1 MKLKFLFLFLCA
13 SVMGWGQVNINAAST
28 NYTQNFNSLA
38 NTGSANSWA
47 DNITLTGWYARTT
60 NTATI
65 NTYGVNTG
73 ATTTAALYSF
83 GSTSSTDRALGF
95 GTSNS
100 FTGAAGTGMNLIG
113 WRLKNNTGAKIS
125 SLTVTWTGEQWRRD
139 NTVAQY
145 LNLKYQ
151 KGTTVTDLLSGTWI
165 DTSSFFSSPNFV
177 GAAGALDGNVTG
189 NRTANITI
197 TINVEIE
204 NGEEIMLRWED
215 LNDSG
220 NDHMLA
226 IDDVTINVEVSSTCT
241 KPETPNGDISGTT
254 PACNTTTLT
263 YTHGT
268 NQPEDDIDY
277 YWQTS
282 ATGTNTTN
290 LANNALPVNTT
301 GNYYVRAYN
310 SETDCWSDAT
320 SAYSVTITSGSPS
333 ITTQPASTS
342 VIQGNPATFSV
353 TATGAVS
360 YQWQLD
366 SGTGFN
372 DISGAN
378 SGSYNTGATTM
389 AMNGYQ
395 YRVII
400 TNICGNTT
408 SNAATLTVTAGLEN
422 DNCSGAIGLNV
433 NATATTA
440 GTFLGATPSSG
451 FTQSDVWYSFTPSC
465 TSEHTITVSDFSGT
479 DLDFA
484 VYATNCPVGSSTTIF
499 RSSTSSNNPETNTFT
514 YNGGTTYYI
523 RVYKFNNS
531 GTDTNFN
538 IRVITPNIGTPTTIT
553 ASPNTFCAGATVTFT
568 TSTVTNAT
576 SYVWTVP
583 TGWTILDYPTTT
595 TMRATVGTNP
605 GNVTSQAVNCYGT
618 GIAKSQAFTPSVI
631 PATPSAITGNTEVC
645 AGSSNTYSVA
655 AVSGATSYTWT
666 LPAGWTGTS
675 TTNTITV
682 TSNNTGGTI
691 SVTANSSCGSSSPQT
706 LNVTVTPL
714 PNTPSTPTS
723 DNAACG
729 PVTLTRGN
737 PPANEVWYW
746 QGTDANGTSETNS
759 NLTFLANTS
768 GTYYIRSKNTV
779 TGCWSSSASITV
791 SVNDNTSITTQPA
804 NQTVSIGSQATF
816 TVSTTGSGLS
826 YQWQEST
833 DNGVNWNNV
842 SGGSGATTSSYTTV
856 NTTLAMNGY
865 QYRVVITGPCGNVT
879 SNGLATLNVVEI
891 VYANGDFRSFSD
903 GTWTNH
909 STPGTARWEK
919 YVSGSWILQDLGIEP
934 TGTAGSFTVYIT
946 HNIEVPASGVLIYG
960 NAKIHVLSGGKFT
973 HSNTSNLWTYRNVIV
988 DNNGT
993 FQLNSRFT
1001 TLSSG
1006 ELEVKNGGNFIFN
1019 SNTAISSLTSNVFA
1033 GTEKFHPNSN
1043 IRLYGLD
1050 TGIYLTPGVLTAIT
1064 PNSDN
1069 AYFGNIIVE
1078 YANGSGNF
1086 ILFGSGTYT
1095 SSQFQSS
1102 ICNDLIFRTSN
1113 NQAARIYQAGS
1124 SYIGQANPITIN
1136 RNLIIE
1142 DTFTQSISF
1151 TTASQGSGSYYLK
1164 VNNDFIH
1171 NAPIAFY
1178 HLNNQTNNN
1187 ALYYLIIGRN
1197 MELGNN
1203 SRYIFRTNQNSS
1215 ASMYLQIAGNLS
1227 VSSTGGILDE
1237 GTNASTLGN
1246 IWFNGTTPQLVDF
1259 KNQNSNTKVLYSIR
1273 NGSYTQLVHNI
1284 KLGSLSTFN
1293 IQGSNVTTFGTF
1305 DASTYTLSGTSSNP
1319 LTANSYGRFKT
1330 ANPLG
1335 FSGASSTS
1343 VGDQMAIT
1351 LQPNSTVEYY
1361 ADGNQT
1367 VSTQVFGTEPNGFN
1381 YQNLLI
1387 SGTGEKTPGN
1397 LHLIVNQMTTV
1408 NSSTLKILETE
1419 DEDLPNVFT
1428 SRKGITVAE
1437 TGNLVLENN
1446 ANLLQDSDAV
1456 NTGNIEAHR
1465 IAKLTFIS
1473 LTERADYNYW
1483 SSPVAN
1489 QKLLFN
1495 ATTPGESF
1503 SPGTPNNRIFQYK
1516 ESNDTFIGTPDANFV
1531 KGKGYAIRA
1540 ENAANGT
1547 AYTANGNPKTFKF
1560 IGTPHNGSFTT
1571 GFTLPVTNP
1580 AHGYN
1585 MVGNPYPSNID
1596 LDKFWDANAGVLKA
1610 AAYFWTNATYTMNQQ
1625 GSNYNG
1631 NNYASI
1637 NRTGGVPG
1645 SYTHENEGPTPTPT
1659 TSVKPGQGF
1668 LIQAHTPGTLVYN
1681 NDMRIP
1687 AIGHFYNN
1695 YEDKN
1700 DNEKN
1705 RFWIQLTS
1713 PENVTN
1719 TLLVGYLDG
1728 ATNEFDED
1736 YDLPSPQNSD
1746 AVYTILNGEKLLIQ
1760 AKNADFEISDVIPA
1774 GAIFYQQG
1782 NYKFS
1787 LSQVEGIFAE
1797 NIHVLI
1803 KDKQKGRIHNLS
1815 INGDYVFETTA
1826 EEINDRFEIVFEE
1839 EEIILSNEEVLAK
1852 NGIIIIKKG
1861 EVIWV
1866 KSEKEII
1873 ESVQVYDLSGR
1884 ILYTK
1889 DKLNSKEFTIP
1900 AQYFDKQIVIVNL
1913 AKENGEKVS
1922 KKLNTK

>member
-1 MKLKFLFLFLCA
+1 M
-13 SVMGWGQVNINAAST
+13 
-28 NYTQNFNSLA
+28 
-38 NTGSANSWA
+38 
-47 DNITLTGWYARTT
+47 
-60 NTATI
+60 
-65 NTYGVNTG
+65 
-73 ATTTAALYSF
+73 
-83 GSTSSTDRALGF
+83 
-95 GTSNS
+95 
-100 FTGAAGTGMNLIG
+100 
-113 WRLKNNTGAKIS
+113 
-125 SLTVTWTGEQWRRD
+125 
-139 NTVAQY
+139 
-145 LNLKYQ
+145 
-151 KGTTVTDLLSGTWI
+151 
-165 DTSSFFSSPNFV
+165 
-177 GAAGALDGNVTG
+177 
-189 NRTANITI
+189 
-197 TINVEIE
+197 
-204 NGEEIMLRWED
+204 
-215 LNDSG
+215 
-220 NDHMLA
+220 
-226 IDDVTINVEVSSTCT
+226 
-241 KPETPNGDISGTT
+241 
-254 PACNTTTLT
+254 
-263 YTHGT
+263 
-268 NQPEDDIDY
+268 
-277 YWQTS
+277 
-282 ATGTNTTN
+282 
-290 LANNALPVNTT
+290 PVNTT

-320 SAYSVTITSGSPS
+320 AAYSVTITSGSPS

-353 TATGAVS
+353 TATGDVS

-422 DNCSGAIGLNV
+422 DNCSGAQALIV
-433 NATATTA
+433 NAPATTA

-538 IRVITPNIGTPTTIT
+538 IRVITPNLGTPTTIT

-568 TSTVTNAT
+568 ATAVTNAT
-576 SYVWTVP
+576 SYAWTVP
-583 TGWTILDYPTTT
+583 ADWTITNTVNN
-595 TMRATVGTNP
+595 TMTATVGSTA
-605 GNVTSQAVNCYGT
+605 GLVSAKAINCYGE
-618 GIAKSQAFTPSVI
+618 GVQRSVNFTPGVI
-631 PATPSAITGNTEVC
+631 PASPTAITGNTEVC

-919 YVSGSWILQDLGIEP
+919 YVSGSWILQDPGIEP

-1043 IRLYGLD
+1043 IRLYRLD

-1319 LTANSYGRFKT
+1319 LTVNSYGRFKT

-1361 ADGNQT
+1361 AAGNQT
-1367 VSTQVFGTEPNGFN
+1367 ITKGSLTSPTDAH

-1387 SGTGEKTPGN
+1387 TGSGIKTTAHGDVIVNGMTSIKSANASLRVPRPGN
-1397 LHLIVNQMTTV
+1397 IPDIDPIPLGTT
-1408 NSSTLKILETE
+1408 
-1419 DEDLPNVFT
+1419 PNVLYALGGIDNTNGTTGQFILSSDANLIQHT
-1428 SRKGITVAE
+1428 STRNDADNTHAKITVERFVQDMDANYPTE
-1437 TGNLVLENN
+1437 TNPLW
-1446 ANLLQDSDAV
+1446 
-1456 NTGNIEAHR
+1456 
-1465 IAKLTFIS
+1465 
-1473 LTERADYNYW
+1473 DYVYW
-1483 SSPVAN
+1483 SSPVENHPLRSFSLGTNPNRFYEYRESNNLFYNAPEN
-1489 QKLLFN
+1489 EFFN
-1495 ATTPGESF
+1495 A
-1503 SPGTPNNRIFQYK
+1503 
-1516 ESNDTFIGTPDANFV
+1516 
-1531 KGKGYAIRA
+1531 KGYAIRA
-1540 ENAANGT
+1540 EEGLGITYQKTYKFEGKPNNASSISSPLLLKAN
-1547 AYTANGNPKTFKF
+1547 N
-1560 IGTPHNGSFTT
+1560 
-1571 GFTLPVTNP
+1571 
-1580 AHGYN
+1580 GYN
-1585 MVGNPYPSNID
+1585 LVGNPFPSNID
-1596 LDKFWDANAGVLKA
+1596 LDELFEDNSTHIHSI
-1610 AAYFWTNATYTMNQQ
+1610 AYFWTNNTPTYYQSGANYV
-1625 GSNYNG
+1625 SNSYAIYN
-1631 NNYASI
+1631 S
-1637 NRTGGVPG
+1637 TGGVPATANAIANPESNFNITAIPNG
-1645 SYTHENEGPTPTPT
+1645 FAK
-1659 TSVKPGQGF
+1659 VGQGF
-1668 LIQAHTPGTLVYN
+1668 IVKAKTHNQASLIFNHDIRKPN
-1681 NDMRIP
+1681 NDTFFQK
-1687 AIGHFYNN
+1687 GS
-1695 YEDKN
+1695 
-1700 DNEKN
+1700 KN
-1705 RFWIQLTS
+1705 RFWISLTS
-1713 PENVTN
+1713 PAQMVN
-1719 TLLVGYLDG
+1719 TLLIGYIPG
-1728 ATNEFDED
+1728 ATNDLDNDFDAS
-1736 YDLPSPQNSD
+1736 LMTVGSD
-1746 AVYTILNGEKLLIQ
+1746 AIYSILGNKKLAIQ
-1760 AKNADFEISDVIPA
+1760 GRDANFQNTDVIPL
-1774 GAIFYQQG
+1774 GVKIFEDGRYIIDLTQ
-1782 NYKFS
+1782 F
-1787 LSQVEGIFAE
+1787 EGLFE
-1797 NIHVLI
+1797 DQNIYLN
-1803 KDKQKGRIHNLS
+1803 DKYSRKIHDLKT
-1815 INGDYVFETTA
+1815 GPYVFRTGSGTFA
-1826 EEINDRFEIVFEE
+1826 DRFEIIFKRRHISISSTLTLHSASEGLTITKENSNVMIKSTGEKIKDVVIYNLIGKPIYQNKSVNITQLSIPESSFE
-1839 EEIILSNEEVLAK
+1839 K
-1852 NGIIIIKKG
+1852 QIIIVTVETETG
-1861 EVIWV
+1861 
-1866 KSEKEII
+1866 
-1873 ESVQVYDLSGR
+1873 
-1884 ILYTK
+1884 
-1889 DKLNSKEFTIP
+1889 DKI
-1900 AQYFDKQIVIVNL
+1900 
-1913 AKENGEKVS
+1913 S
-1922 KKLNTK
+1922 KKLLID